1 MVSTGSVP
9 KQQPEESQQQPCS
22 YQEIFIKSEYNELK
36 EDTEVE
42 VVFFDNED
50 KEVFFDKEEEEVEEE
65 IFFINLDNID
75 LVFFQVGVWWL

>member
-22 YQEIFIKSEYNELK
+22 YQEIFIKSEDNELK

-50 KEVFFDKEEEEVEEE
+50 KEVEEIFIKLEEEVEEE
-65 IFFINLDNID
+65 VLRRRGR
-75 LVFFQVGVWWL
+75 LMRR